1 MFQHLSKLLLMASFV
16 LCTEAQAATISAS
29 SSVINADLNAIW
41 VGQDGNFLLAGG
53 AEGSILRSVDHGLN
67 WQQTDVSGDF
77 PVDQFA
83 GDTHSNILALGEQGI
98 LHSADEGRH
107 WVRVQLPGAGAAS
120 RLLFDAKRDRWLAT
134 NARGGML
141 RSADGGRSWQSVR
154 ELPAMPLLYLAQG
167 GDGSIVAAG
176 TEGTVAYTRDGWHWS
191 VLKAATMAHVS
202 RVLALGRAQGTLV
215 VWSDHSVSLITA
227 RGQLENRAPVGE
239 FPPTAVTFD
248 VLHHLAFVGNSNGQ
262 VFRSAD
268 GGMHW
273 ESSQV
278 LDKVFL
284 TEMYSDPET
293 GALTVVGAR
302 GTVAR
307 STDGG
312 ATWSV
317 LRGNE
322 WNSRLHAVS
331 ASADHTELY
340 AVGTGGM
347 ILRSAD
353 RGQTWQLVRADTHG
367 YVAEILG
374 APDSDNILAVGR
386 DGLLLRSSDAGK
398 SWQQTASGLKTD
410 VYYHDILRDPAT
422 GKMYICGP
430 MSSLTRSRDG
440 GVSWEGTQPVGSA
453 GDDFFKQIVIDPVGK
468 TLLLAGSPGRVM
480 RSTDDGQAWQVTDA
494 DTSDPG
500 IEQVVNTGAR
510 AFLAIRR
517 DGRLLGSDDDGQ
529 HWRDLAKFPVE
540 TLGIYAEPVSGFVWV
555 MGRGQLFRSADR
567 GLHWQATELQTTGLN
582 AMLRTRAGT
591 MLGFGDAGTILR
603 STDDGQSW
611 SKIPS
616 GATPSLRKGVQDNA
630 SGRIYVPGRE
640 GSLLYSDDDGLRWQS
655 IPTNTHG
662 HLNRVWLVPKEHA
675 LIVTGERIVR
685 IVLE

>member
-1 MFQHLSKLLLMASFV
+1 MVGLV
-16 LCTEAQAATISAS
+16 LCTATQAAPISTS

-41 VGQDGNFLLAGG
+41 VGQGGNLLLAGG
-53 AEGSILRSVDHGLN
+53 AEGSILRSADHGKN
-67 WQQTDVSGDF
+67 WQQTDVPGDF
-77 PVDQFA
+77 PVDQLA
-83 GDTHSNILALGEQGI
+83 GDTHGNILALREQGI
-98 LHSADEGRH
+98 LHSADEGLH
-107 WVRVQLPGAGAAS
+107 WARVQLPEAGVAS
-120 RLLFDAKRDRWLAT
+120 RLLFDAKSDHWLAT
-134 NARGGML
+134 NAKGGML
-141 RSADGGRSWQSVR
+141 CSADGGRSWQVVR
-154 ELPAMPLLYLAQG
+154 ELPAIPLLYLAQG
-167 GDGSIVAAG
+167 ADSSIVAAG
-176 TEGTVAYTRDGWHWS
+176 TEGGVVYTRDGRHWR
-191 VLKAATMAHVS
+191 VLKAATTAHVS
-202 RVLALGRAQGTLV
+202 RVLPLGHAQGTLV

-227 RGQLENRAPVGE
+227 RGQLQSRAPVGE

-248 VLHHLAFVGNSNGQ
+248 VLHHLAFVGNANGQ

-273 ESSQV
+273 ESSLV

-284 TEMYSDPET
+284 TEMHSDPQT

-312 ATWSV
+312 AKWSV

-322 WNSRLHAVS
+322 WSSRLHAIS
-331 ASADHTELY
+331 ASPDHTELY

-347 ILRSAD
+347 VLRSAD
-353 RGQTWQLVRADTHG
+353 RGQNWQLMRADTHG
-367 YVAEILG
+367 YVAEISG

-398 SWQQTASGLKTD
+398 SWQQTNSGLKTD
-410 VYYHDILRDPAT
+410 VYYHDLLRDPAT
-422 GKMYICGP
+422 GQMFICGP
-430 MSSLTRSRDG
+430 MSSLTQSRDG
-440 GVSWEGTQPVGSA
+440 GMTWVGTQPVSSA
-453 GDDFFKQIVIDPVGK
+453 GDDFFKQIVADPAGK
-468 TLLLAGSPGRVM
+468 ILLLVGSPGRVM
-480 RSTDDGQAWQVTDA
+480 RSTDDGQTWQVTDA
-494 DTSDPG
+494 DTSEAG
-500 IEQVVNTGAR
+500 IEQIANTGAR

-517 DGRLLGSDDDGQ
+517 DGRLLGSDDDGL
-529 HWRDLAKFPVE
+529 HWRDLTKFPVE
-540 TLGIYAEPVSGFVWV
+540 TLGIYAEPASGFVWV

-591 MLGFGDAGTILR
+591 LLGFGDAGTILR

-611 SKIPS
+611 SRIPS

-655 IPTNTHG
+655 ISTRTRG
-662 HLNRVWLVPKEHA
+662 HLNRVWLIPKEHA